1 MPKPVEL
8 NQRRAEFVD
17 AAWRIIRKEG
27 FRAATLRRVAA
38 EARCTTG
45 ALTHYFN
52 NREALLLDAIR
63 SAHAAAAGRMLV
75 TARAAASGL
84 RIPQPMAC
92 FLIAE
97 AARGLD
103 YAHERTDAS
112 GHSLGIV
119 HRDVSPPNI
128 LLSTAGDVKIAD
140 FGISKAIGKLH
151 KTATGAVMGKFRYM
165 SPEQVAGLAL
175 DRRSDVF
182 ALGVILWELL
192 TGHALFSGESATRVA
207 ECVQKADVPAPS
219 LKNPEVPPELDR
231 NGRGICGVI
240 VVWTRDPRRPPA

>member
-1 MPKPVEL
+1 KYVLDHRIVAGGMAEVF
-8 NQRRAEFVD
+8 RATMRGPAGIEKVVALKRILPIFGGERDFVDMFKDEARIAMRLAHTNIAQVFDFGEVGGSYYLAMEFV
-17 AAWRIIRKEG
+17 EG
-27 FRAATLRRVAA
+27 TDL
-38 EARCTTG
+38 
-45 ALTHYFN
+45 
-52 NREALLLDAIR
+52 
-63 SAHAAAAGRMLV
+63 GRLV
-75 TARAAASGL
+75 ERAAASGL

-128 LLSTAGDVKIAD
+128 LLSTAGGVKIAD
-140 FGISKAIGKLH
+140 FGISKPIGKLH

-219 LKNPEVPPELDR
+219 LKNPEVPPEL
-231 NGRGICGVI
+231 
-240 VVWTRDPRRPPA
+240 